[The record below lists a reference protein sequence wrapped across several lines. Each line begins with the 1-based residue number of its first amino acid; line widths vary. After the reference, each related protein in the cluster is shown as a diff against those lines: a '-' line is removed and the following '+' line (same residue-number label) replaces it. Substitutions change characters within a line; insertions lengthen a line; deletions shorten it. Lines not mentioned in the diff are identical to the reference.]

1 MAVQH
6 PAQKRRA
13 PQRQDQRA
21 AQTLGNALT
30 TACATI
36 PLVTC
41 TVDIAVRT
49 SPGNRQDALPTCAH
63 MVRSL
68 YLPTHVVVLH
78 VTGGS
83 AGGGE
88 AITQCSNHDNDFCC
102 NADRVNVNCC
112 QESPA
117 PRPFF
122 QLQDGRAYATIGRN
136 QASSAPTLASFTGL
150 ATGSG
155 TASSP
160 SRTSAPASSAPSSAT
175 PTPSRVVSP
184 ATPVTSVQTS
194 VSSGP
199 AGVVT
204 IEKTI
209 ISTPPPD
216 PTANT
221 ANSNS
226 SPSGKSSTNIGLIVG
241 LAVGIPLGLALL
253 GIVLWMMRKRRQQKA
268 SPYKNSPEM
277 EGDSPNSPAF
287 AGGAAGKLG
296 KKDVYKPSRPGTTE
310 IDGNPAG
317 PGRPISE
324 IPGRAELGSGA
335 GFQPGHGPAYTPD
348 AVGLGGGHGDGRST
362 WGSSPPGYSP
372 GMNQAGFHSQT
383 MATEL
388 DGTSVMPVINE
399 KGEAPHQY
407 QAYRPPHPVAELPT
421 VKTPPE
427 DVEKQLQR

>member
-1 MAVQH
+1 MAVPR
-6 PAQKRRA
+6 PAQKRHALR
-13 PQRQDQRA
+13 RQDPRA
-21 AQTLGNALT
+21 VQTLGNVST
-30 TACATI
+30 TDCATI
-36 PLVTC
+36 PMATC
-41 TVDIAVRT
+41 TDDIAVPT
-49 SPGNRQDALPTCAH
+49 SRGNRQHVPQTCAP
-63 MVRSL
+63 MVSRL
-68 YLPTHVVVLH
+68 QRPAHAVDLH
-78 VTGGS
+78 ATGGL

-88 AITQCSNHDNDFCC
+88 AITQCSNHNNDFCC
-102 NADRVNVNCC
+102 NADAVNVNCC

-155 TASSP
+155 TGSSP
-160 SRTSAPASSAPSSAT
+160 SKTSAPASSAPSSAT
-175 PTPSRVVSP
+175 PTPSRAVSS

-221 ANSNS
+221 ASSNA
-226 SPSGKSSTNIGLIVG
+226 SPSGKSKSNIGLIVG
-241 LAVGIPLGLALL
+241 LAVGIPLALALL
-253 GIVLWMMRKRRQQKA
+253 GIVFWMMRKRRQQKA

-287 AGGAAGKLG
+287 AGGAAAKVG
-296 KKDVYKPSRPGTTE
+296 KKDVYRHSRPGTTE

-335 GFQPGHGPAYTPD
+335 GFQPGHGPAYAPD

-372 GMNQAGFHSQT
+372 GMNQVGFHPQT
-383 MATEL
+383 VATEL